1 MERRQRSG
9 FTLVE
14 LLVVIAIIG
23 ILVAL
28 LLPAVQAAREA
39 ARRMSCG
46 NNLKQIAL
54 ATHNYHD
61 TYRAFPLGQR
71 ASLPGGWGP
80 SWYVGMLPFC
90 EQSPMFDKWAW
101 GQHDGH
107 MRTNTA
113 APTATRN
120 AMGAQ
125 FLLPYAACPSSPLDK
140 TQTFTGPNVTFTVP
154 NYVGI
159 AGAVAEANFSPAT
172 QGTRYY
178 TNPGQQNQNN
188 NLSSPNGM
196 FNANLNSRF
205 ADLIDGTSNTMIFG
219 EISNFT
225 FNAARTAKSDARPG
239 RDYGWMMGT
248 DQGTRLYVYYSS
260 NLNCLRYPP
269 NANVLNSA
277 GVSTGTWHQRLN
289 TPLTS
294 AHPGSVV
301 VALGDGSVR
310 SISDTIDTKTYIY
323 LGAKNDGQPLTDF

>member
-1 MERRQRSG
+1 MERRQRHG

-61 TYRAFPLGQR
+61 TYKAFPLGQR
-71 ASLPGGWGP
+71 TSLPGGWGP

-90 EQSPMFDKWAW
+90 EQSPMFDKWVW
-101 GQHDGH
+101 GQNDGH

-120 AMGAQ
+120 AMGGQ
-125 FLLPYAACPSSPLDK
+125 FLLPYATCPSSPLDK
-140 TQTFTGPNVTFTVP
+140 TQTIANPVVTFTVP
-154 NYVGI
+154 NYVGM
-159 AGAVAEANFSPAT
+159 AGAVSEASFSPVPAGT
-172 QGTRYY
+172 QYY
-178 TNPGQQNQNN
+178 TNPGQQAANGAG
-188 NLSSPNGM
+188 LTSSNGM
-196 FNANLNSRF
+196 FNANTVSRF

-219 EISNFT
+219 EVSNFT
-225 FNAARTAKSDARPG
+225 FNAARTAKGDRRPG
-239 RDYGWMMGT
+239 WDYGWMMGT
-248 DQGTRLYVYYSS
+248 DNGNLYSVRSA

-269 NANVLNSA
+269 NANVLDSG
-277 GVSTGTWHQRLN
+277 GVRVAWNERLN

-323 LGAKNDGQPLTDF
+323 LGAKNDGQPLNDF